1 MTYRNMRCAAIHD
14 LSGVGKC
21 SLTVALPILSAC
33 GVETA
38 VMPTAVLSTH
48 TGGFTGYTYRDL
60 TEDLLPMARHWK
72 KEGCRFEALYSGF
85 LGSPE
90 QIGLVSEIFS
100 LFREE
105 GTLVAVD
112 PVMGDGGKLYA
123 TYTQEMA
130 DGMGTLCRGADLVMP
145 NFTEACHILGLPYR
159 EGPYTRE
166 YVREILRGLL
176 DLGPRMAVLTGVW
189 QEEGCLG
196 AACLERGQEEPQW
209 LLSDRVP
216 GSYHGTGDV
225 FGSTLVAGL
234 LNGMTLPQACQLAVD
249 YTQRVIVT
257 THQVGGD
264 LRMGPKFEC
273 HLPWLCQKMADFRE
287 GKGA

>member
-100 LFREE
+100 LFGRR
-105 GTLVAVD
+105 A
-112 PVMGDGGKLYA
+112 PWW
-123 TYTQEMA
+123 
-130 DGMGTLCRGADLVMP
+130 P
-145 NFTEACHILGLPYR
+145 W
-159 EGPYTRE
+159 TR
-166 YVREILRGLL
+166 
-176 DLGPRMAVLTGVW
+176 
-189 QEEGCLG
+189 
-196 AACLERGQEEPQW
+196 
-209 LLSDRVP
+209 
-216 GSYHGTGDV
+216 
-225 FGSTLVAGL
+225 
-234 LNGMTLPQACQLAVD
+234 
-249 YTQRVIVT
+249 
-257 THQVGGD
+257 
-264 LRMGPKFEC
+264 
-273 HLPWLCQKMADFRE
+273 
-287 GKGA
+287 

>member
-1 MTYRNMRCAAIHD
+1 MTYQKMSCAAIHD

-60 TEDLLPMARHWK
+60 TDDMLPMAEHWK
-72 KEGCRFEALYSGF
+72 KEGCSFDALYSGF

-90 QIGLVSEIFS
+90 QIGIVAEIFAM
-100 LFREE
+100 FREK
-105 GTLVAVD
+105 GAFVAVD
-112 PVMGDGGKLYA
+112 PVMGDAGKLYA
-123 TYTQEMA
+123 TYTKEMS
-130 DGMGTLCRGADLVMP
+130 DGMGTLCRSADLVMP
-145 NFTEACHILGLPYR
+145 NFTEACHILGMPYR
-159 EGPYTRE
+159 EGPYE
-166 YVREILRGLL
+166 EAYVREILERLCAM
-176 DLGPRMAVLTGVW
+176 GPKMAVLTGVW
-189 QEEGCLG
+189 REEDSLG
-196 AACLERGQEEPQW
+196 AACLEAATGEVTWCMAP
-209 LLSDRVP
+209 RVP
-216 GSYHGTGDV
+216 GAYHGTGDV

-234 LNGMTLPQACQLAVD
+234 LNGMALPQACQLAVD

-264 LRMGPKFEC
+264 LRMGPKFGC
-273 HLPWLCQKMADFRE
+273 HLPWLCQKMADFRA
-287 GKGA
+287 GR